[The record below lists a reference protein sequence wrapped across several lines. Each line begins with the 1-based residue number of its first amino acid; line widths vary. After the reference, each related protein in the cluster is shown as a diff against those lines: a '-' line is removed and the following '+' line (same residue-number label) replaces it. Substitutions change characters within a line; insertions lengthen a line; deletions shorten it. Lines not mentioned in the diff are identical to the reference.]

1 MTGEYHRPSPAG
13 LTPLPRPDAL
23 GYVHPTMSFR
33 LHDSLSNAVIPL
45 PQRTPGEASLY
56 VCGPTVYGYIHVG
69 NARPPVVFDVL
80 VRHLERQ
87 GTIVRYVRNYT
98 DVDDKIIQVALD
110 TGEDP
115 RAVSDRFIAAYRED
129 MAALVCRPPWA
140 EPRVSENIGG
150 IIELTGALLAKGHAY
165 VTPAGDVYYDA
176 ASFQGYGKLSKRQI
190 DQQCADEGR
199 GKTGEGKRNE
209 HDFALWKAAKPH
221 EPEGARW
228 PSPWGDGR
236 PGWHIECSAMA
247 HALLGDGFDVHGGG
261 QDLKFPHHENEIAQ
275 SEPVYGPMASA
286 WMHNGFIEVDI
297 ERNANFS
304 EEAIAELPALKE
316 GDPELRKVSKSDP
329 KKLQAYRE
337 RDPATL
343 TPADRTMIAVLERKV
358 HFGHWFQ
365 LRRLRERVDGEAVRL
380 WILGTHYRAPL
391 AFDLAEADD
400 DVSFPAIDQAEKRL
414 EYFYDTRIKLA
425 AKRAAGVQGKPNLVE
440 TMDKLVR
447 DFDAALDDDLN
458 TAGALDPFAQVF
470 TLTNK
475 LCDAKRPDLRDL
487 DAAGAAIAHVT
498 AVLGVGEGEPEAFFE
513 RVTARRV
520 RCRKLDPARI
530 DDLVRQRT
538 AAREGRDFSRADE
551 IRAEL
556 TALGIEL
563 RDGASGTAWR
573 AV

>member
-1 MTGEYHRPSPAG
+1 
-13 LTPLPRPDAL
+13 
-23 GYVHPTMSFR
+23 MSFR

-45 PQRTPGEASLY
+45 PQRTPGETSLY

-87 GTIVRYVRNYT
+87 GNIVRYVRNFT

-110 TGEDP
+110 TGEAP
-115 RAVSDRFIAAYRED
+115 RVITDRYIDAYRED
-129 MAALVCRPPWA
+129 VGALLCRPPWA
-140 EPRVSENIGG
+140 EPRVSENIAG
-150 IIELTGALLAKGHAY
+150 IIAHIEALLAKGFAY
-165 VTPAGDVYYDA
+165 VTADGDVYYDTA
-176 ASFQGYGKLSKRQI
+176 KFVGYGKLSKRHL
-190 DQQCADEGR
+190 DDQCAAEGR
-199 GKTGEGKRNE
+199 GKTGEGKRSE
-209 HDFALWKAAKPH
+209 PDFALWKSAKAH
-221 EPEGARW
+221 EPDGARW
-228 PSPWGDGR
+228 SSPWGEGR

-275 SEPVYGPMASA
+275 SEPLYGPMASA

-297 ERNANFS
+297 ERNADFS
-304 EEAIAELPALKE
+304 EAVLARLPALKE
-316 GDPELRKVSKSDP
+316 AHPDLRKVSKSDP
-329 KKLQAYRE
+329 KKLQEYRE

-343 TPADRTMIAVLERKV
+343 TDDDRAMIAVLERKV

-365 LRRLRERVDGEAVRL
+365 LRRLRDRVDGEAIRL

-391 AFDLAEADD
+391 AFDLAEIGDQ
-400 DVSFPAIDQAEKRL
+400 VSFPTIEQAEKRL
-414 EYFYDTRIKLA
+414 EYFYDTRLKLA
-425 AKRAAGVQGKPNLVE
+425 AKIPAGVLAKATLV
-440 TMDKLVR
+440 DVIGKLVR

-475 LCDAKRPDLRDL
+475 LCDTKRPDQRDL
-487 DAAGAAIAHVT
+487 DAADAAITHIT
-498 AVLGVGEGEPEAFFE
+498 AVLGVGEGDPEAFFA

-520 RCRKLDPARI
+520 RCRHLDPARI
-530 DDLVRQRT
+530 DGLVQQRT
-538 AAREGRDFSRADE
+538 AAREAKEFARADE

-563 RDGASGTAWR
+563 RDGASGTTWR